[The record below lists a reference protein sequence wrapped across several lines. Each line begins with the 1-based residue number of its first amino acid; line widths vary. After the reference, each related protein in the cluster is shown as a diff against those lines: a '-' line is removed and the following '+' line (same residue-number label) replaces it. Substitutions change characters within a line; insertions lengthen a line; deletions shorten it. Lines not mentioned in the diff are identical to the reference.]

1 MIIWINGPFGAG
13 KTTLAEKLK
22 DSLANSIIF
31 DPEHVGFL
39 IHRFVPESR
48 ETDFQKFPMWRRLVV
63 SYALEFQ
70 AEFKKDLIVP
80 MTLVDP
86 QYLSE
91 IFGELKKSD
100 QKIHHFFL
108 DLESDTLK
116 DRIQKQVM
124 SKDPVHDAEIRQWRL
139 EQVDRCLAAKTLMPS
154 DTIFLNSGIDLP
166 EDLFT
171 KISTTITLDRK

>member
-13 KTTLAEKLK
+13 KTTIAEMLK
-22 DSLANSIIF
+22 EKVDNSMIF

-48 ETDFQKFPMWRRLVV
+48 STDFQKFPMWRRLVV

-70 AEFKKDLIVP
+70 AEFKKNLLVP

-86 QYLSE
+86 KYLTE
-91 IFGELKKSD
+91 IFDGLKKSD

-108 DLESDTLK
+108 DLDKNILET
-116 DRIQKQVM
+116 RIQNQVM
-124 SKDPVHDAEIRQWRL
+124 SKDAKQDSEIRQWRL
-139 EQVDRCLAAKTLMPS
+139 EQVDRCLSAKTLMPS
-154 DTIFLNSGIDLP
+154 ETIFLNSGDNSPDDLMK
-166 EDLFT
+166 
-171 KISTTITLDRK
+171 KILSSVS